1 MTFETTWAIGC
12 KQHIGCGIVWCGVQC
27 IGTVKGSRGWKPN
40 VFGNNAGND
49 RNLILLQAF

>member
-12 KQHIGCGIVWCGVQC
+12 KQHIGCGIVWCGVQR

-49 RNLILLQAF
+49 RNFILLQAF